1 MFAAGLSRLV
11 PGSAEV
17 PVTLHGGPP
26 RTTKIPGVARV
37 HNGSAPGVI
46 SPADGYRRLREAI
59 IAGRFQPNERLVEAD
74 LSEAFGIPRA
84 VVRTA
89 LVRLEQEGLIE
100 HERYRGAKVRL
111 VTEQEAIEILEA
123 RAALE
128 AVAARRAAAR
138 VDEAGRRA
146 LTGIMDR
153 MRAAFADTDLF
164 LMSELNSELHARIVE
179 IAGSA
184 TVSRLVSMLNSQI
197 VRFQYRTILVPGR
210 PESSL
215 REHQAIV
222 SAIVTHDQAG
232 AAEAMTEHLARVV
245 EAVSTLSRLSGGR

>member
-1 MFAAGLSRLV
+1 
-11 PGSAEV
+11 
-17 PVTLHGGPP
+17 
-26 RTTKIPGVARV
+26 
-37 HNGSAPGVI
+37 
-46 SPADGYRRLREAI
+46 
-59 IAGRFQPNERLVEAD
+59 
-74 LSEAFGIPRA
+74 

-128 AVAARRAAAR
+128 AAAARRAASR
-138 VDEAGRRA
+138 IDEAGRRT
-146 LTGIMDR
+146 LTGIMNR

-164 LMSELNSELHARIVE
+164 LMSELNSELHASIVE